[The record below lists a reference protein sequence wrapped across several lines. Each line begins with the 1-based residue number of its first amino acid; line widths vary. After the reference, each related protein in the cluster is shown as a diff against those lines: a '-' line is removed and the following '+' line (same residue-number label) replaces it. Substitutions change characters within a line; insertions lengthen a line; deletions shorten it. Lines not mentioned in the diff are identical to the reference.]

1 MATLELNQGVVY
13 SQITQTTTTKK
24 NQISAE
30 KLDGNWSGVKEL
42 ISVDYM

>member
-13 SQITQTTTTKK
+13 SQITQTKQKK